1 MSYDA
6 SNIINIVTRIS
17 PQGLSFANFSK
28 AMLFAPE
35 AELPG
40 GFAVNTYRTYQN
52 LADLAVD
59 FAITTEVYK
68 AAQRYKP

>member
-17 PQGLSFANFSK
+17 PQGLSFANFSL

-35 AELPG
+35 DELPV
-40 GFAVNTYRTYQN
+40 GFLVNTFRVYSSFS
-52 LADLAVD
+52 DLSVD
-59 FAITTEVYK
+59 FFSTIDERV
-68 AAQRYKP
+68 